1 MAAGSQGSSAH
12 GGLDIIS
19 VSPASYQNSGVI
31 PIFAIADGTVQSC
44 CGTGGAWMVIDHGG
58 GMITKNGHMHNY
70 AVKTGDRVTKGQV
83 VGTMGTTGNSTGVHL
98 HFELHMN
105 GSKVDPFS
113 ALGLECNA
121 AAKGNSRYGRLCAQG
136 NQNMTSHGP
145 YTGG

>member
-1 MAAGSQGSSAH
+1 
-12 GGLDIIS
+12 
-19 VSPASYQNSGVI
+19 
-31 PIFAIADGTVQSC
+31 
-44 CGTGGAWMVIDHGG
+44 MVIDHGG